1 MRKALWCGYCA
12 VRFTLIFSSAMVV
25 PGVAAERLPTPA
37 PKPSMVEVAYDRGT
51 GLISIQAHD
60 TPLDAILQEL
70 SQKGPFRID
79 ALPKDLLNERITV
92 ELRHLSPEQALRKL
106 VERFNA
112 IVLYSSATDPRIRV
126 MLLSRKATAPIEAST
141 EPATAPESDQAVQAL
156 LETLRDTDIPA
167 RADTI
172 TALKQDAP
180 ETAVGVLADWLQ
192 ADDQQLRVFAAAW
205 LGEVGDDRAIAPLSA
220 ALAGDDPLTR
230 QIAANSLAHI
240 GGDRAK
246 QILIAAYRQR
256 DHKLKQVVA
265 TAIAAHGDDLSQ
277 ETLARLL
284 TGSQA
289 LRGQTAQEVI
299 IESLSQGAHGQ

>member
-1 MRKALWCGYCA
+1 MRKALWCGYGA
-12 VRFTLIFSSAMVV
+12 VCFTLMFFSALVV

-37 PKPSMVEVAYDRGT
+37 PNPSTVEVAYDRGT

-60 TPLDAILQEL
+60 TPLDAVLQEL
-70 SQKGPFRID
+70 SKKVPFRID
-79 ALPKDLLNERITV
+79 SLQKELLNERITV

-106 VERFNA
+106 LERFNA
-112 IVLYSSATDPRIRV
+112 IFLYSSATDPRIRV
-126 MLLSRKATAPIEAST
+126 MLLSRKATAPLEAST
-141 EPATAPESDQAVQAL
+141 EPATAPESAHAVQAL

-172 TALKQDAP
+172 AALTQDAP
-180 ETAVGVLADWLQ
+180 ETAVGVLADWVQ

-205 LGEVGDDRAIAPLSA
+205 LGEVGGDRAIAPLSA

-246 QILIAAYRQR
+246 QILIAAYRKR
-256 DHKLKQVVA
+256 GNELKQAVA
-265 TAIAAHGDDLSQ
+265 TAIAVHGDDLSQ
-277 ETLARLL
+277 ATLASLL
-284 TGSQA
+284 TGGQA
-289 LRGQTAQEVI
+289 PRGQTAQEVI
-299 IESLSQGAHGQ
+299 VESLSQGAHGE